1 MTKRKMKATLNIENM
16 NELTLLTKRVER
28 ALKELRVATKELNKF
43 KLRMN
48 METEDDE
55 WKYSKRYSYYS
66 CTS

>member
-1 MTKRKMKATLNIENM
+1 MPKYKKKTSINIENI

-43 KLRMN
+43 KLKMS

-55 WKYSKRYSYYS
+55 
-66 CTS
+66 

>member
-1 MTKRKMKATLNIENM
+1 MTKHKMKVTLNVENM

-48 METEDDE
+48 METEDDQ
-55 WKYSKRYSYYS
+55 
-66 CTS
+66 

>member
-28 ALKELRVATKELNKF
+28 ALKELRVATKALNKF

-48 METEDDE
+48 IETEDNE
-55 WKYSKRYSYYS
+55 
-66 CTS
+66 

>member
-1 MTKRKMKATLNIENM
+1 MTKYKMKTTFNIDNM

-43 KLRMN
+43 KLRVN

-55 WKYSKRYSYYS
+55 
-66 CTS
+66 C

>member
-1 MTKRKMKATLNIENM
+1 MTKRKMKAILNVENV

-43 KLRMN
+43 KLKMS

-55 WKYSKRYSYYS
+55 
-66 CTS
+66 